1 MMYPNQQPAPMQRQA
16 NQMARQG
23 RYGDSMLVHM
33 NPAEVQGIAALSPTG
48 QLTRNPMT
56 GQPEAFLPFLAPLIG
71 SMAGKAF
78 LGKTVGSALAGAIG
92 SGLATTAVTGDIKK
106 GLMSGITGFGLGKA
120 LGAASDALNPEISG
134 TASALGEAQK
144 TAAEASADLAKA
156 GIAGGSQPFT
166 PAQIGEFTAAK
177 TAADA
182 ATQNVTDLTQNL
194 ANLRGEQT
202 IADSLTAPF
211 RQPGAFGKA
220 LMDPLTLTAIGTGEG
235 QRAQMEAEESIM
247 DQNRRFERERQAE
260 LDRAYATRDAAIG
273 LAQSRYMAGGITGIN
288 PQNYQSALQG
298 FDNLVNG
305 TNNYFRGGQAR
316 KNKEEESASD
326 PVAAAA
332 SNALASAAINYGS
345 PSMRFGP
352 GGIPSGASMV
362 PGGAAAA
369 ARQAALRGGVKSAAE
384 LAQEY
389 GADFRPGFGGEINY
403 FKDARPKTEVPEGVA
418 VNNPVIGSG
427 GVDAAPFAGF
437 PSTMPSFNIT
447 NPTFNI
453 GMEGF
458 GGVEPEALR
467 AMAAPQS
474 TASPDVGAPNVMR
487 DPVAMGIP
495 APPPSPITPPMSDM
509 KESVLDNFISERRKP
524 PISASRPKAPMI
536 TKRNTEEMVG
546 IPLSPIRP
554 NPIRMPSL
562 LEIQEPMIPIGVG
575 AIGREESSNIPPP
588 PPPVVRPPMPPPP
601 PPPVAASPVDAPS
614 VSRPPV
620 VNLPPPPPP
629 VVRPPMPPPRPR
641 PISPPT
647 LDEIDSELGRLD
659 TRRRP
664 RRPPGFQEGGA
675 TDMPDRSMNPT
686 MESNGQM
693 IIERAV
699 QAISGRL
706 SEDEAEAAINRFIDE
721 FGSETFA
728 MLRDRVLKDIVP
740 GAQTEGEITGIGG
753 GMDDM
758 IPGMIGEQQPVAVSP
773 GEYIVP
779 ADVVSGIGD
788 GSTDAGVDELNGM
801 LDRVRMERTGTTI
814 QPSPMRSGGILPA

>member
-202 IADSLTAPF
+202 ITDSLTAPF

-247 DQNRRFERERQAE
+247 DRNRRFEEERQAE

-273 LAQSRYMAGGITGIN
+273 LAQSRYRAGGITSIN
-288 PQNYQSALQG
+288 PQNYQRSLQG

-305 TNNYFRGGQAR
+305 TNNYSRGGELENEAVS
-316 KNKEEESASD
+316 SA
-326 PVAAAA
+326 VEAAVNAA
-332 SNALASAAINYGS
+332 S
-345 PSMRFGP
+345 RFGP
-352 GGIPSGASMV
+352 GAIPGSSV
-362 PGGAAAA
+362 IPGGAGAA
-369 ARQAALRGGVKSAAE
+369 ARQAALRGPVKSAAE

-403 FKDARPKTEVPEGVA
+403 FKNERPKVDVPGTGA
-418 VNNPVIGSG
+418 SGSAAGPV
-427 GVDAAPFAGF
+427 AAPVQSPLPGAGGTVATPAESDFGVFGSANPQAGGRGGAPMGDFAGGSVPLDNTF
-437 PSTMPSFNIT
+437 VSEVLQ
-447 NPTFNI
+447 NPNEPGMLI
-453 GMEGF
+453 GGMEGL
-458 GGVEPEALR
+458 GGAGPESLR
-467 AMAAPQS
+467 GMATPLS
-474 TASPDVGAPNVMR
+474 TTSPDVGVPNVMR

-495 APPPSPITPPMSDM
+495 APPPSPMAPPMPDM
-509 KESVLDNFISERRKP
+509 KQSILDDFISER
-524 PISASRPKAPMI
+524 
-536 TKRNTEEMVG
+536 G
-546 IPLSPIRP
+546 D
-554 NPIRMPSL
+554 PSL
-562 LEIQEPMIPIGVG
+562 
-575 AIGREESSNIPPP
+575 GRS
-588 PPPVVRPPMPPPP
+588 
-601 PPPVAASPVDAPS
+601 
-614 VSRPPV
+614 
-620 VNLPPPPPP
+620 
-629 VVRPPMPPPRPR
+629 
-641 PISPPT
+641 
-647 LDEIDSELGRLD
+647 D

-664 RRPPGFQEGGA
+664 RPSIPGLQEGGA
-675 TDMPDRSMNPT
+675 TDMPDRSMTPT

-699 QAISGRL
+699 EAISGKL
-706 SEDEAEAAINRFIDE
+706 TEDEAEAAINRFIDE

-740 GAQTEGEITGIGG
+740 GAQTEGEITGMGG

-814 QPSPMRSGGILPA
+814 QPDPMRSGGILPA

>member
-202 IADSLTAPF
+202 ITDSLTAPF

-316 KNKEEESASD
+316 KNKEKESAPD

-332 SNALASAAINYGS
+332 SNALASAAIN
-345 PSMRFGP
+345 FNP
-352 GGIPSGASMV
+352 GGIPSGSSMV

-389 GADFRPGFGGEINY
+389 GAGFRPGFGGEINY
-403 FKDARPKTEVPEGVA
+403 FKDASPKTEVPEGVA

-427 GVDAAPFAGF
+427 GVDAAPFAGL
-437 PSTMPSFNIT
+437 PSTMPAFNIT

-458 GGVEPEALR
+458 GGVAPEALR

-474 TASPDVGAPNVMR
+474 TASPAVGAPNVMR

-509 KESVLDNFISERRKP
+509 KESVLDNFISERREP
-524 PISASRPKAPMI
+524 PISVSRPEAPMI
-536 TKRNTEEMVG
+536 PPAP
-546 IPLSPIRP
+546 PLGS
-554 NPIRMPSL
+554 
-562 LEIQEPMIPIGVG
+562 
-575 AIGREESSNIPPP
+575 IPPGIGFVP
-588 PPPVVRPPMPPPP
+588 
-601 PPPVAASPVDAPS
+601 DS

-620 VNLPPPPPP
+620 VDMMPPPPPP
-629 VVRPPMPPPRPR
+629 IRPPLPPAADPLTISRPPPRPR
-641 PISPPT
+641 PISPPV

-664 RRPPGFQEGGA
+664 RRGPGFQEGGA
-675 TDMPDRSMNPT
+675 TDMPDRSMDPT

-699 QAISGRL
+699 EAISGKL
-706 SEDEAEAAINRFIDE
+706 AEDEAEAAINRFIDE

-740 GAQTEGEITGIGG
+740 GAQTEGEITGMGG

>member
-194 ANLRGEQT
+194 ADLRGEQT

-211 RQPGAFGKA
+211 RRPGAFGKA

-247 DQNRRFERERQAE
+247 DRNRRFEEERQAE

-273 LAQSRYMAGGITGIN
+273 LAQSRYRAGGITSIN
-288 PQNYQSALQG
+288 PQNYQRSLQG

-305 TNNYFRGGQAR
+305 TNNYFRGGQAK
-316 KNKEEESASD
+316 KNKEKEAGSD
-326 PVAAAA
+326 VMNEAI
-332 SNALASAAINYGS
+332 SGALASAAINYGN

-352 GGIPSGASMV
+352 GGIPSGTSMV

-427 GVDAAPFAGF
+427 GVDAAPFAGL

-495 APPPSPITPPMSDM
+495 APPPSPMAPPMPDM
-509 KESVLDNFISERRKP
+509 KQSILDDFISERGEPTMSVGSKP
-524 PISASRPKAPMI
+524 P
-536 TKRNTEEMVG
+536 G
-546 IPLSPIRP
+546 
-554 NPIRMPSL
+554 
-562 LEIQEPMIPIGVG
+562 IGVV
-575 AIGREESSNIPPP
+575 P
-588 PPPVVRPPMPPPP
+588 
-601 PPPVAASPVDAPS
+601 DS

-629 VVRPPMPPPRPR
+629 VVRPPMPSSPPPLAPLPPPPVGRPPMQEPGLDMMPPPPPPPVRPPLPPAAEPLTISRPPPRPR
-641 PISPPT
+641 PISPPL

-664 RRPPGFQEGGA
+664 RSRIPGLQEGGA
-675 TDMPDRSMNPT
+675 TDMTDRSMNPT